1 MYSENFQVFCKAV
14 RPSSSFELHK
24 SHTHLCLTFGLT
36 FPVLVPIHLPH
47 QSAFFNQIIGLV
59 ENRSTLGQPIPRIR
73 LSSGGFH
80 WRQWEMERLEELVEV
95 ELLDDLNEN
104 KGRSD

>member
-1 MYSENFQVFCKAV
+1 MFDVWADV
-14 RPSSSFELHK
+14 RSTSSHPPTTSV
-24 SHTHLCLTFGLT
+24 C
-36 FPVLVPIHLPH
+36 
-47 QSAFFNQIIGLV
+47 FFNQIIGLV